1 MKIIKKKCHTVGAV
15 PKTLNEGK
23 LIPLIHKYM
32 AAHLP
37 GLEHGDQGW
46 LTLTPTNGWSW
57 LLYRLTTL
65 LAIYR
70 AYISWKNGNIIYP
83 LTD

>member
-1 MKIIKKKCHTVGAV
+1 
-15 PKTLNEGK
+15 
-23 LIPLIHKYM
+23 M